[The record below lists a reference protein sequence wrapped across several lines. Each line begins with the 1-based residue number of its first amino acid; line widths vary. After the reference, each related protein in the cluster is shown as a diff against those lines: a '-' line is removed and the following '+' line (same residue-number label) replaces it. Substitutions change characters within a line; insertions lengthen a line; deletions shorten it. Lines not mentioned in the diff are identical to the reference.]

1 MQGIS
6 RKKGIAL
13 IWALTV
19 MASACAA
26 PVRIP
31 PSRPLPEVRF
41 IAPGDPA
48 AVIALSADD
57 EINLQ
62 QRDRLLRDRIRTLEG
77 LLQSE

>member
-1 MQGIS
+1 
-6 RKKGIAL
+6 
-13 IWALTV
+13 
-19 MASACAA
+19 
-26 PVRIP
+26 
-31 PSRPLPEVRF
+31 VRF